1 MERQFIDPVEME
13 RRQDPDFIASLE
25 MIDEGSP
32 VHYPVDD
39 RKMKLKEASGFDASE
54 LPKTY
59 Q

>member
-1 MERQFIDPVEME
+1 MERYFIDPIEME
-13 RRQDPDFIASLE
+13 RRQDPDFNASLE

-32 VHYPVDD
+32 VHCPKED
-39 RKMKLKEASGFDASE
+39 RKMKLREASGFDASE